1 MIEVEELGS
10 FISVALSIFGGAS
23 VIAGG
28 VSAIIKLLSPIR
40 KLRER
45 VDKNEEFLEKDWNRF
60 KEVEKQNQ
68 KNEDANKEICKA
80 LLVLLNHEITG
91 NGIEKLKKQRDEL
104 EQFLIEKK

>member
-1 MIEVEELGS
+1 MFGIKEFGS
-10 FISVALSIFGGAS
+10 FVSVALSIFGGVS

-28 VSAIIKLLSPIR
+28 ISAILKLFSPVR

-45 VDKNEEFLEKDWNRF
+45 VDKNEEFLERDWNRF
-60 KEVEKQNQ
+60 KEVERQNQ
-68 KNEDANKEICKA
+68 QNEVANKEICKA

-104 EQFLIEKK
+104 EQFLIEK